1 MEQLFKCFV
10 QKNELMLCTKI
21 EGSKS
26 TYMVQFVVCQLGGV
40 KWYKPQFYFKWNLR
54 VFGKIIFC
62 KHKCFN
68 DVQHRILLHNF
79 LTAEI
84 RLKIWT
90 RNFLVRARVIPM
102 RGSNLDRCN
111 EGNFFSS
118 ISLLSEMSFV
128 YTDLSK
134 LSFKTP
140 LFKLFAALSK
150 KNIFMHFSTFPEHQR
165 WDTKQRNCVA
175 FT

>member
-1 MEQLFKCFV
+1 MSIRRCK
-10 QKNELMLCTKI
+10 
-21 EGSKS
+21 
-26 TYMVQFVVCQLGGV
+26 MVQATVLFQM
-40 KWYKPQFYFKWNLR
+40 KFTSFWKDY
-54 VFGKIIFC
+54 IC

-79 LTAEI
+79 LTVEI

-165 WDTKQRNCVA
+165 
-175 FT
+175 

>member
-1 MEQLFKCFV
+1 
-10 QKNELMLCTKI
+10 
-21 EGSKS
+21 
-26 TYMVQFVVCQLGGV
+26 MVQATVLFQM
-40 KWYKPQFYFKWNLR
+40 KFTSFWKDY
-54 VFGKIIFC
+54 IC

-68 DVQHRILLHNF
+68 DVQHRILLQNF

-150 KNIFMHFSTFPEHQR
+150 KKHFYAFFYISWTSTMRHET
-165 WDTKQRNCVA
+165 TKLRRFYLKMFSDKFFLKKYINVYFLLQKGLVGYLFCDM
-175 FT
+175 